1 MEGRRGDVKGSRSLR
16 DLDGLDGLGWLRE
29 RDDPGGARR
38 LDGERH
44 EVGGDLLLQRR
55 RDERLVE

>member
-16 DLDGLDGLGWLRE
+16 DLDGLGWLRE
-29 RDDPGGARR
+29 RDDPGGAPR
-38 LDGERH
+38 LHGERH